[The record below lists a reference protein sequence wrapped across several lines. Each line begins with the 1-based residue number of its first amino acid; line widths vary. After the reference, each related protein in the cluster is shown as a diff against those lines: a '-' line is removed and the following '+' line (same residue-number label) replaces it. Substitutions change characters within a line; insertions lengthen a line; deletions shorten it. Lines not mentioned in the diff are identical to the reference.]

1 MFMTHTQRQGK
12 RRSRWYGGSRRGWPL
27 VKYGM
32 IWFGIG
38 VVITIATYAFAVGR
52 GGGIYLV
59 SYGPMAFGAYC
70 MVRGGIDVARERR
83 AARPAADRS
92 ATGQAAGWDAA
103 DPAAAGWDADPAAA
117 GWDRGPTFTPA
128 PDYQARAG
136 AMPDGG
142 MPAGRMPTDGM
153 RQGTTPEMRQGA
165 MSMAAAAPP
174 QPDWYPD
181 PRNPAMLRWWDGQI
195 WTNHT
200 RPYN

>member
-1 MFMTHTQRQGK
+1 MLMTHTQRQEK

-32 IWFGIG
+32 IWVGIG

-59 SYGPMAFGAYC
+59 SYRPMAVGAYC

-83 AARPAADRS
+83 AAGPAADRS
-92 ATGQAAGWDAA
+92 ATDQ
-103 DPAAAGWDADPAAA
+103 AAGWDADPAAA
-117 GWDRGPTFTPA
+117 GWHGGPTFTPA
-128 PDYQARAG
+128 PDYQTRAG

-142 MPAGRMPTDGM
+142 MPAGPMPTG
-153 RQGTTPEMRQGA
+153 GMRQGA
-165 MSMAAAAPP
+165 MSMAAAAAP

-181 PRNPAMLRWWDGQI
+181 PRNPVLLRWWDGQT

-200 RPYN
+200 RPYHRG

>member
-1 MFMTHTQRQGK
+1 MLMTQTQRQGK
-12 RRSRWYGGSRRGWPL
+12 RRSRWYGGSRRGWRL

-38 VVITIATYAFAVGR
+38 VVITIATYVFAVGR

-59 SYGPMAFGAYC
+59 SYGPMAVGAYC
-70 MVRGGIDVARERR
+70 MVRGGIDVARERG

-92 ATGQAAGWDAA
+92 PTGRDAAGWDAAGWDAA
-103 DPAAAGWDADPAAA
+103 DPDAA

-128 PDYQARAG
+128 PDYQPRDYQPRARTMA
-136 AMPDGG
+136 DGG
-142 MPAGRMPTDGM
+142 MPAGGM
-153 RQGTTPEMRQGA
+153 RRGA

-181 PRNPAMLRWWDGQI
+181 PENPAMLRWWDGQI